1 MNNAASEENQRNLRL
16 AINDIKTYNSF
27 VLIPQI
33 DDNTKISNEN
43 YANNETKDTEQDWD
57 NLIENLKAKIEKEK
71 FAIDDLKISKEN
83 GIKSC
88 RQEDLIYDFHEV
100 CNVFITFFMN
110 MNYIHVKLLKK

>member
-1 MNNAASEENQRNLRL
+1 MKNTTSEENERKLRL
-16 AINDIKTYNSF
+16 AINDIKTYNAF
-27 VLIPQI
+27 VPIPQI
-33 DDNTKISNEN
+33 NDIKNTNEN
-43 YANNETKDTEQDWD
+43 SADETKDDGQDWD
-57 NLIENLKAKIEKEK
+57 DLIEDLKAKIEKEK

-100 CNVFITFFMN
+100 CNVFITYFMN

>member
-1 MNNAASEENQRNLRL
+1 MQPQKKKIATSDLPL
-16 AINDIKTYNSF
+16 MISKHYNSF

-100 CNVFITFFMN
+100 CNVFITLFMN
-110 MNYIHVKLLKK
+110 NEHELRSTSM